1 MIAKLIAEILVLQ
14 RQVSTSVSDNY
25 AESLKEL
32 PKEELIALRDSYQE
46 EIKGQPGWYDFV

>member
-14 RQVSTSVSDNY
+14 RQVSTTVSDSY

-32 PKEELIALRDSYQE
+32 PKEELIALRDSYEKELQSL
-46 EIKGQPGWYDFV
+46 PGWYDFC

>member
-14 RQVSTSVSDNY
+14 RQVSTTVSDNY

-32 PKEELIALRDSYQE
+32 PKEELLALRDSYQE
-46 EIKGQPGWYDFV
+46 ELQGLPGWYDFC

>member
-14 RQVSTSVSDNY
+14 RQVSTTVSDNY

-32 PKEELIALRDSYQE
+32 PKEELVALRDSYQQ
-46 EIKGQPGWYDFV
+46 EIQTQPGWYDFV